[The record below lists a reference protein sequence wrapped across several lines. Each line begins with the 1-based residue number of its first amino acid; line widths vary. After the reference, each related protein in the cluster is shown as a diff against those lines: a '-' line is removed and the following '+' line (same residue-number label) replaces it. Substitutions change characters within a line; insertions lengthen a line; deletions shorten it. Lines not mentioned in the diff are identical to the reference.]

1 LIGNIGLQP
10 VSRRAD
16 AHHVISLARGR
27 RLGLLVAGVLVTL
40 AGIPA
45 AVDAQTT
52 GTVTGEVID
61 GSGAVLPGA
70 TVVVTVGQTTIAT
83 TVTDDVG
90 RYTFERL
97 PTGPL
102 TLLFQLDGFDPSR
115 VDVVVQPRAES
126 QVVERMQL
134 AQVTESV
141 VVYAPAPLP
150 FLPSRRPPP
159 PTVIPLPKEDLETVC
174 QPAKPGALPEAI
186 GTIASHRYI
195 DGRALYTKGDEL
207 NIDGGTADGL
217 DVGRNLVVR
226 RYFRSGARAG
236 AGEHSA
242 GLIQIV
248 SATDHSATGVVVLAC
263 NEIAKGDFLASFE
276 PERVRV
282 PEPISATNFDAA
294 FRILFADAGQMMGS
308 PGRYLVVDSGREQH
322 IQLGQRLTL
331 FRRDKAAGIPVVL
344 GQAVVVGLR
353 ADSATVRVERATDA
367 IMFGDYAAPQSPAST
382 PSQRQR

>member
-1 LIGNIGLQP
+1 M
-10 VSRRAD
+10 A
-16 AHHVISLARGR
+16 
-27 RLGLLVAGVLVTL
+27 
-40 AGIPA
+40 
-45 AVDAQTT
+45 AQTT
-52 GTVTGEVID
+52 GAVSGEVID
-61 GSGAVLPGA
+61 GSGAVLPGTTVVA
-70 TVVVTVGQTTIAT
+70 TVGEKTIAT
-83 TVTDDVG
+83 AVTDDVG
-90 RYTFERL
+90 RYTFDRL

-115 VDVVVQPRAES
+115 VDLVVQSGTAS

-150 FLPSRRPPP
+150 FLPSRRTPP

-174 QPAKPGALPEAI
+174 QPAKPGALPEAM
-186 GTIASHRYI
+186 GTINSHRYI

-207 NIDGGTADGL
+207 NIDGGTVDGL

-248 SATDHSATGVVVLAC
+248 SATDHNATGVVVLAC

-282 PEPISATNFDAA
+282 PEPLAATNFDAA
-294 FRILFADAGQMMGS
+294 IRILFADAGQMMGS

-367 IMFGDYAAPQSPAST
+367 IMFGDYAAPQLPGST
-382 PSQRQR
+382 PSPRQR